1 MVIAIAVFF
10 LFKEILPK
18 KIFTQKKITKNVI
31 IDSLLLEAVAEAKD
45 SVIVEKDV
53 AKQEKVTFKPTDGIV
68 YPTEK
73 FVEYKGFQYLIPFYE
88 KLFQLENE
96 KKGNVRIAYFGDSM
110 TDGDLIVK
118 DFRAHFQEK
127 FGGKGVGFV
136 NITSES
142 ASSRSSL
149 VHQFSN
155 NWKMQS
161 YLKVKKPVN
170 PFGINGHVFYAND
183 TINNPWVSYKAN
195 NTKFATVLNR
205 PTLFYGSSDNEDG
218 EVYYIVNEDTISKKL
233 NPSNRLNTLRFTEA
247 SLPSLKLYFKKAD
260 SIPFYGFNFD
270 DGQGVHVDNFS
281 SRGNS
286 GLPLSMF
293 NRAMM
298 TEFQKQLGY
307 DLIVLHYGT
316 NVLNYG
322 SLNYSWYEKR
332 MKIVTDH
339 LKDCFPGV
347 TILVVS
353 TADKSTKYDLEMKTD
368 SAVVPLSTAQKK
380 YAIASE
386 AGFVNLYTL
395 MGGDGSMVKWVEEVP
410 AKANKDYTHFNFRG
424 AKEVAKLLYTQL
436 DEGYA
441 KYKKM
446 KAKKKPVL
454 KKDSIHKNDVSIH
467 AQ

>member
-1 MVIAIAVFF
+1 MVIAIAAFF

-18 KIFTQKKITKNVI
+18 KIFTQKKITRNVI

-195 NTKFATVLNR
+195 NTKFATILNK

-218 EVYYIVNEDTISKKL
+218 EVYYIINEDTIRKKL
-233 NPSNRLNTLRFTEA
+233 TPSNRLNTLRFTEA

-270 DGQGVHVDNFS
+270 DGQGVHDQN
-281 SRGNS
+281 
-286 GLPLSMF
+286 
-293 NRAMM
+293 
-298 TEFQKQLGY
+298 
-307 DLIVLHYGT
+307 
-316 NVLNYG
+316 
-322 SLNYSWYEKR
+322 
-332 MKIVTDH
+332 
-339 LKDCFPGV
+339 
-347 TILVVS
+347 
-353 TADKSTKYDLEMKTD
+353 
-368 SAVVPLSTAQKK
+368 
-380 YAIASE
+380 
-386 AGFVNLYTL
+386 
-395 MGGDGSMVKWVEEVP
+395 
-410 AKANKDYTHFNFRG
+410 
-424 AKEVAKLLYTQL
+424 
-436 DEGYA
+436 
-441 KYKKM
+441 
-446 KAKKKPVL
+446 
-454 KKDSIHKNDVSIH
+454 
-467 AQ
+467 